1 MAIDNYPVQFTT
13 PAMTEENIYNYYL
26 IITVDLSSTY
36 HKNQKSDGE
45 SAQSATLKDRGK

>member
-1 MAIDNYPVQFTT
+1 MAIENYPVQFTT
-13 PAMTEENIYNYYL
+13 HAMTEETGM

-45 SAQSATLKDRGK
+45 SAQSATLKDKSK